1 MILKTYQKYLI
12 KEYLSLIFKISFIF
26 LILGFIMGILEELRF
41 FSDIEIDYFFPIFL
55 VFLNLPS
62 LIYEIFP
69 FIILISII
77 FLFLNLGE
85 KGELISFKNN
95 GLENFQLIKLFSIVS
110 FFVGVFA
117 IVIFYNFAALLKFN
131 YLDIKKI
138 TLMTLNIWLQSQ
150 KTEFG

>member
-26 LILGFIMGILEELRF
+26 LILGFIMGILEEMRF

-69 FIILISII
+69 FIILLSIM

-85 KGELISFKNN
+85 KGELVWKFSNKSK
-95 GLENFQLIKLFSIVS
+95 LEAPCNVPGHYE
-110 FFVGVFA
+110 VGMIA
-117 IVIFYNFAALLKFN
+117 
-131 YLDIKKI
+131 KI
-138 TLMTLNIWLQSQ
+138 NEI
-150 KTEFG
+150 